1 MNDLAVAHLVLIHG
15 ALGTR
20 SQLAPLASS
29 LGDVLDVHLVEL
41 EGHGSTPATLD
52 GYSIDRFAGNVRDFI
67 MSNGLE
73 RTALFG
79 YSMGGYIALRL
90 ADEMPERVASV
101 VTLGTKLA
109 WSPEVASREN
119 ARLDA
124 AKIRAKVPAFALDL
138 EQRHRGVEGGW
149 EAVLS
154 RTASLMTELGAKPFI
169 DGAHLSRIGQPV
181 RLMVGDRD
189 ASVTIEETAS
199 ASRGIRRGSFA
210 VLPDTPHPVEQVRI
224 PLLRSLIVDSLHAV
238 AA

>member
-1 MNDLAVAHLVLIHG
+1 MNDLAAAHLVLIHG

-41 EGHGSTPATLD
+41 EGHGNTPSTED

-67 MSNGLE
+67 TSNGLE

-79 YSMGGYIALRL
+79 YSMGGYVALKL
-90 ADEMPERVASV
+90 AEEMPDRIAGV
-101 VTLGTKLA
+101 VTLGTKLE

-124 AKIRAKVPAFALDL
+124 AKIRARVPAFALDL
-138 EQRHRGVEGGW
+138 EQRHRGVAGGW

-154 RTASLMTELGAKPFI
+154 RTASLMTALGEKPVI
-169 DGAHLSRIGQPV
+169 DGGHLSRIRQPV

-189 ASVTIEETAS
+189 AVVTIEETAS
-199 ASRGIRRGSFA
+199 ASRGIPVGSFA
-210 VLPDTPHPVEQVRI
+210 VLPDTAHPVEQVRT
-224 PLLRSLIVDSLHAV
+224 PLLRSLIVDSLHVMAP
-238 AA
+238 